1 MIYKMSKN
9 DNQKKSA
16 KAVKFG
22 SDVSSGR
29 EISVAVPRDLFEL
42 YAARVGQVDFI
53 HSMRID
59 RRKMFAEALDEARIA
74 YDVYAGRAR
83 VKSSIR

>member
-1 MIYKMSKN
+1 MSKN

-16 KAVKFG
+16 TAAKSG
-22 SDVSSGR
+22 SDVSAGR

-42 YAARVGQVDFI
+42 YVARVGQIDFI

-59 RRKMFAEALDEARIA
+59 RRKMFAEAFDEARIA
-74 YDVYAGRAR
+74 YDVYAEQSRAK
-83 VKSSIR
+83 VSIR